1 MQSDAAVDDVR
12 ANALAQI
19 DMLHEGILAYHKQFL
34 QGQAAKEVEDGR
46 PKDASKQDDAN
57 QENVKLVHELRES
70 LQQALRRKEELTTEM
85 AASRLQEVQWKRQ
98 IDQLKHHQTMLT
110 SQLQHQQATHDAQ
123 RKQLQMKDTLLT
135 NYRSSIRTLENKLI
149 SNAKR

>member
-19 DMLHEGILAYHKQFL
+19 DMLHEGILAFHKQFL
-34 QGQAAKEVEDGR
+34 KDQAAKEVMDE
-46 PKDASKQDDAN
+46 PSETASKQDDASL
-57 QENVKLVHELRES
+57 EHAKVVHELRES
-70 LQQALRRKEELTTEM
+70 LQEVLRRNEELATEM

-98 IDQLKHHQTMLT
+98 IDQLQHHQAILT

-123 RKQLQMKDTLLT
+123 RKQLHMKDSLLA